1 MALRPVF
8 IPKYSGNSLVDTEM
22 TEFEWVPGLSK
33 TQKMKNVINLHEEF
47 SKKSTFP
54 LEKILEVS
62 SKSASPMGN
71 ELSAFNLYIFNESL
85 NRKISVESAYQG
97 SKVFENGGPFFDLYE
112 KPSIDSKR
120 DDRLKKSGKI
130 IKFIYNNIEWDI
142 QPENAFYN
150 YLYISALVC
159 NEDYYQSLTDYQA
172 FTDIEFNPKKSINC
186 QAYAIAM
193 YLSMKNRGILD
204 KAMKNKDSF
213 LKMTAKY
220 DAINSKTNTIEQ
232 PSLFQ

>member
-8 IPKYSGNSLVDTEM
+8 IPKYSGNALVDTDM
-22 TEFEWVPGLSK
+22 TDFEWVPGLSK
-33 TQKMKNVINLHEEF
+33 TQKIKNVINLHEAF
-47 SKKSTFP
+47 SKKNKFP

-62 SKSASPMGN
+62 SKSVNPMGN

-97 SKVFENGGPFFDLYE
+97 SKVFENGGPFVEIYE
-112 KPSIDSKR
+112 KTSIDSKR

-159 NEDYYQSLTDYQA
+159 NEYYYQSLTDYQA

-204 KAMKNKDSF
+204 KAMKNRDSF
-213 LKMTAKY
+213 LNITGKY
-220 DAINSKTNTIEQ
+220 DVINSKINTTEQ
-232 PSLFQ
+232 SSLF